1 MMLYVCRQIQLAI
14 ALERA
19 NYLVAIFSVSYS
31 IMIIKYLR
39 DGTMMDSVLG

>member
-14 ALERA
+14 ALERD

-39 DGTMMDSVLG
+39 DGTMMDNVLG